1 MSLNMRVMLGKIPVK
16 DKGEGVRIGRKW
28 LKQGGRVD
36 TNKRDVEGKKIGKE
50 DSWNAV
56 LVWEKES

>member
-1 MSLNMRVMLGKIPVK
+1 MSLDMRVMLGKIPVK